1 MSFPTQISNRN
12 FLSPGGFRF
21 TLAKY
26 PKIAYY
32 CQSANI
38 PAISV
43 GELTQPTP
51 FRPIPFEGVLNYQT
65 LSLRFLVDEDL
76 TDAYSSNDFFN
87 NNWHVLVTSGNNAGE
102 ARRVTDY
109 TGSTGTLAVSKAWA
123 DDGSTLATFE
133 LTTLDPKHVLR
144 AYNRARAIVWPWV
157 GIVRDVE
164 TVVTGNRQSTY
175 EVPSTIRRVNNIYF
189 ITRSFG

>member
-51 FRPIPFEGVLNYQT
+51 FRPIPFEGVLSYQT
-65 LSLRFLVDEDL
+65 LSLRFLVDEGLENYLIIHNWMRGLGVTEKFKERQDML
-76 TDAYSSNDFFN
+76 DANPN
-87 NNWHVLVTSGNNAGE
+87 NFTPGIGE
-102 ARRVTDY
+102 KEFAD
-109 TGSTGTLAVSKAWA
+109 GTLTVLNSNFQPSFNIVFRDMFPIALN
-123 DDGSTLATFE
+123 TLEFDAALSDTEYFNSVVE
-133 LTTLDPKHVLR
+133 FNYLDYEIRSLTGDRLTTLK
-144 AYNRARAIVWPWV
+144 
-157 GIVRDVE
+157 
-164 TVVTGNRQSTY
+164 
-175 EVPSTIRRVNNIYF
+175 
-189 ITRSFG
+189 

>member
-26 PKIAYY
+26 PKIAYF

-51 FRPIPFEGVLNYQT
+51 FRPIPFEGVLSYQT

-76 TDAYSSNDFFN
+76 ENYLIIHNWMRGLGVPEKFKERQELIDAQAN
-87 NNWHVLVTSGNNAGE
+87 NFAQGIGE
-102 ARRVTDY
+102 KEFAD
-109 TGSTGTLAVSKAWA
+109 GTLTVLNSNFKPKFNIVFKDMFPIALN
-123 DDGSTLATFE
+123 TLEFDAALSDTEYFNSVVE
-133 LTTLDPKHVLR
+133 FNYLQYEIQSLTGQRLTTLK
-144 AYNRARAIVWPWV
+144 
-157 GIVRDVE
+157 
-164 TVVTGNRQSTY
+164 
-175 EVPSTIRRVNNIYF
+175 
-189 ITRSFG
+189 

>member
-38 PAISV
+38 HAISV

-51 FRPIPFEGVLNYQT
+51 FRPIPFEGVLSYQT
-65 LSLRFLVDEDL
+65 LSLRFLVDEGLENYLIIHNWMRGLGVPEKFKERQDML
-76 TDAYSSNDFFN
+76 DANPN
-87 NNWHVLVTSGNNAGE
+87 NFTPGIGE
-102 ARRVTDY
+102 KEFAD
-109 TGSTGTLAVSKAWA
+109 GTLTVLNSNFQHSFNIVFRDMFPIALN
-123 DDGSTLATFE
+123 TLEFDAALSDTEYFNSVVE
-133 LTTLDPKHVLR
+133 FNYLDYEIRSLTGDRLTTLK
-144 AYNRARAIVWPWV
+144 
-157 GIVRDVE
+157 
-164 TVVTGNRQSTY
+164 
-175 EVPSTIRRVNNIYF
+175 
-189 ITRSFG
+189 

>member
-51 FRPIPFEGVLNYQT
+51 FRPIPFEGVLSYQT
-65 LSLRFLVDEDL
+65 LSLRFLVDEGLENYLIIHNWMRGLGVPEKFKERQDML
-76 TDAYSSNDFFN
+76 DANPN
-87 NNWHVLVTSGNNAGE
+87 NFTPGIGE
-102 ARRVTDY
+102 KEFAD
-109 TGSTGTLAVSKAWA
+109 GTLTVLNSNFQPSFNIVFRDMFPIALN
-123 DDGSTLATFE
+123 TLEFDAALSDTEYFNSVVE
-133 LTTLDPKHVLR
+133 FKYLDYEIRSLTGDRLTTLK
-144 AYNRARAIVWPWV
+144 
-157 GIVRDVE
+157 
-164 TVVTGNRQSTY
+164 
-175 EVPSTIRRVNNIYF
+175 
-189 ITRSFG
+189 

>member
-51 FRPIPFEGVLNYQT
+51 FRPIPFEGVLSYQT
-65 LSLRFLVDEDL
+65 LSLRFLVDEGLENYLIIHNWMRGLGVPEKFKERQDML
-76 TDAYSSNDFFN
+76 DANPN
-87 NNWHVLVTSGNNAGE
+87 NFTPGIGE
-102 ARRVTDY
+102 KEFAD
-109 TGSTGTLAVSKAWA
+109 GTLTVLNSNFHPSFNIVFRDMFPIALN
-123 DDGSTLATFE
+123 TLEFDAALSDTEYFNSVVE
-133 LTTLDPKHVLR
+133 FNYLDYEIRSLTGDRLTTLK
-144 AYNRARAIVWPWV
+144 
-157 GIVRDVE
+157 
-164 TVVTGNRQSTY
+164 
-175 EVPSTIRRVNNIYF
+175 
-189 ITRSFG
+189 

>member
-26 PKIAYY
+26 PKVAYF

-51 FRPIPFEGVLNYQT
+51 FRPIPFEGVLSYQT
-65 LSLRFLVDEDL
+65 LSLRFLVDENLENYLIIHNWMRGLGVPEKFQERQELIDSSVNNRTKGIGEKEFADGTL
-76 TDAYSSNDFFN
+76 TVLNSNFQPIFNVVFKDMFPISLNTLEFDAAVSD
-87 NNWHVLVTSGNNAGE
+87 
-102 ARRVTDY
+102 TDY
-109 TGSTGTLAVSKAWA
+109 FNSVVEFNYLQYEIQSLEGQR
-123 DDGSTLATFE
+123 
-133 LTTLDPKHVLR
+133 LTTL
-144 AYNRARAIVWPWV
+144 
-157 GIVRDVE
+157 
-164 TVVTGNRQSTY
+164 T
-175 EVPSTIRRVNNIYF
+175 
-189 ITRSFG
+189 

>member
-12 FLSPGGFRF
+12 FLSPGGFRV

-51 FRPIPFEGVLNYQT
+51 FRPIPFEGVLSYQT
-65 LSLRFLVDEDL
+65 LSLRFLVDEGLENYLIIHNWMRGLGVPEKFKERQDML
-76 TDAYSSNDFFN
+76 DANPN
-87 NNWHVLVTSGNNAGE
+87 NFTPGIGE
-102 ARRVTDY
+102 KEFAD
-109 TGSTGTLAVSKAWA
+109 GTLTVLNSNFQPSFNIVFRDMFPIALN
-123 DDGSTLATFE
+123 TLEFDAALSDTEYFNSVVE
-133 LTTLDPKHVLR
+133 FNYLDYEIRSLTGDRLTTLK
-144 AYNRARAIVWPWV
+144 
-157 GIVRDVE
+157 
-164 TVVTGNRQSTY
+164 
-175 EVPSTIRRVNNIYF
+175 
-189 ITRSFG
+189 

>member
-21 TLAKY
+21 TLAKS

-51 FRPIPFEGVLNYQT
+51 FRPIPFEGVLSYQT
-65 LSLRFLVDEDL
+65 LSLRFLVDEGLENYLIIHNWMRGLGVPEKFKERQDML
-76 TDAYSSNDFFN
+76 DANPN
-87 NNWHVLVTSGNNAGE
+87 NFTPGIGE
-102 ARRVTDY
+102 KEFAD
-109 TGSTGTLAVSKAWA
+109 GTLTVLNSNFQPSFNIVFRDMFPIALN
-123 DDGSTLATFE
+123 TLEFDAALSDTEYFNSVVE
-133 LTTLDPKHVLR
+133 FNYLDYEIRSLTGDRLTTLK
-144 AYNRARAIVWPWV
+144 
-157 GIVRDVE
+157 
-164 TVVTGNRQSTY
+164 
-175 EVPSTIRRVNNIYF
+175 
-189 ITRSFG
+189 

>member
-51 FRPIPFEGVLNYQT
+51 FRPIPFEGVLSYQT
-65 LSLRFLVDEDL
+65 LSLRFLVDEGLENYLIIHNWMRGLGVPEKFKERQDML
-76 TDAYSSNDFFN
+76 DANPN
-87 NNWHVLVTSGNNAGE
+87 NFTPGIGE
-102 ARRVTDY
+102 KEFAD
-109 TGSTGTLAVSKAWA
+109 GTLTVLNSNFQPSFNIVFRDMFPIALNTLEFDAALSDTEYFNSVVEFNYLDYEIRSLTG
-123 DDGSTLATFE
+123 DRLSTL
-133 LTTLDPKHVLR
+133 K
-144 AYNRARAIVWPWV
+144 
-157 GIVRDVE
+157 
-164 TVVTGNRQSTY
+164 
-175 EVPSTIRRVNNIYF
+175 
-189 ITRSFG
+189 

>member
-51 FRPIPFEGVLNYQT
+51 FRPIPFEGVLSYQT
-65 LSLRFLVDEDL
+65 LSLRFLVDEGLENYLIIHNWMRGLGVPEKFKERQDML
-76 TDAYSSNDFFN
+76 DANPN
-87 NNWHVLVTSGNNAGE
+87 NFTPGIGE
-102 ARRVTDY
+102 KEFAD
-109 TGSTGTLAVSKAWA
+109 GTLTVLNSNFQPSFNIVFRDMFPIALN
-123 DDGSTLATFE
+123 TLEFDAGLSDTEYFNSVVE
-133 LTTLDPKHVLR
+133 FNYLDYEIRSLTGDRLTTLK
-144 AYNRARAIVWPWV
+144 
-157 GIVRDVE
+157 
-164 TVVTGNRQSTY
+164 
-175 EVPSTIRRVNNIYF
+175 
-189 ITRSFG
+189 

>member
-51 FRPIPFEGVLNYQT
+51 FRPIPFEGVLSYQT
-65 LSLRFLVDEDL
+65 LSLRFLVDEGLENYLIIHNWMRGLGVPEKFKERQDMI
-76 TDAYSSNDFFN
+76 DANPN
-87 NNWHVLVTSGNNAGE
+87 NFSPGIGDKEFA
-102 ARRVTDY
+102 D
-109 TGSTGTLAVSKAWA
+109 GTLTVLNSNFQPSFNIVFRDMFPIALN
-123 DDGSTLATFE
+123 TLEFDAALSDTEYFNSVVE
-133 LTTLDPKHVLR
+133 FNYLDYEIRSLTGDRLTTLK
-144 AYNRARAIVWPWV
+144 
-157 GIVRDVE
+157 
-164 TVVTGNRQSTY
+164 
-175 EVPSTIRRVNNIYF
+175 
-189 ITRSFG
+189 

>member
-26 PKIAYY
+26 PKVAYF

-51 FRPIPFEGVLNYQT
+51 FRPIPFEGVLSYQA
-65 LSLRFLVDEDL
+65 LSLRFLVDENLENYLIIHNWMRGLGVPEKFQERQELIDSSVNNRTKGIGEKEFADGTL
-76 TDAYSSNDFFN
+76 TVLNSNFQPKFNVVFKDMFPISLNTLEFDAAVSD
-87 NNWHVLVTSGNNAGE
+87 
-102 ARRVTDY
+102 TDY
-109 TGSTGTLAVSKAWA
+109 FNSVVEFNYLQYEIQSLEGQR
-123 DDGSTLATFE
+123 
-133 LTTLDPKHVLR
+133 LTTL
-144 AYNRARAIVWPWV
+144 
-157 GIVRDVE
+157 
-164 TVVTGNRQSTY
+164 T
-175 EVPSTIRRVNNIYF
+175 
-189 ITRSFG
+189 

>member
-51 FRPIPFEGVLNYQT
+51 FRPIPFEGVLSYQT
-65 LSLRFLVDEDL
+65 LSLRFLVDEGLENYLIIHNWMRGLGVPEKFKERQDML
-76 TDAYSSNDFFN
+76 DANPN
-87 NNWHVLVTSGNNAGE
+87 NFTPGIGE
-102 ARRVTDY
+102 KEFAD
-109 TGSTGTLAVSKAWA
+109 GTLTVLNSNFQPSFNIVFRDMFPIALN
-123 DDGSTLATFE
+123 TLEFDAALSDTEYFNSVVE
-133 LTTLDPKHVLR
+133 FNYLDYEIRLSGI
-144 AYNRARAIVWPWV
+144 AI
-157 GIVRDVE
+157 
-164 TVVTGNRQSTY
+164 
-175 EVPSTIRRVNNIYF
+175 
-189 ITRSFG
+189 

>member
-26 PKIAYY
+26 PKIAYF

-51 FRPIPFEGVLNYQT
+51 FRPIPFEGVLSYQT

-76 TDAYSSNDFFN
+76 ENYLIIHNWMRGLGVPEKFKERQELIDSQTN
-87 NNWHVLVTSGNNAGE
+87 NFAQGIGDKEFA
-102 ARRVTDY
+102 D
-109 TGSTGTLAVSKAWA
+109 GTLTVLNSNFQPNFNIVFKDMFPIALN
-123 DDGSTLATFE
+123 TLEFDAALSDTEYFNSVVE
-133 LTTLDPKHVLR
+133 FNYLQYEIQSLSGQRLTTLK
-144 AYNRARAIVWPWV
+144 
-157 GIVRDVE
+157 
-164 TVVTGNRQSTY
+164 
-175 EVPSTIRRVNNIYF
+175 
-189 ITRSFG
+189 

>member
-51 FRPIPFEGVLNYQT
+51 FRPIPFEGVLSYQT
-65 LSLRFLVDEDL
+65 LSLRFLVDEGLENYLIIHNWMRGLGVPEKFKERQDML
-76 TDAYSSNDFFN
+76 DANPN
-87 NNWHVLVTSGNNAGE
+87 NFTPGIGE
-102 ARRVTDY
+102 KEFAD
-109 TGSTGTLAVSKAWA
+109 GTLTVLNSNFQPSFNIVFRDMFPIALN
-123 DDGSTLATFE
+123 TLEFDAALSDTEYFNSVVE
-133 LTTLDPKHVLR
+133 FNYLDYEIRSLT
-144 AYNRARAIVWPWV
+144 
-157 GIVRDVE
+157 
-164 TVVTGNRQSTY
+164 
-175 EVPSTIRRVNNIYF
+175 
-189 ITRSFG
+189 